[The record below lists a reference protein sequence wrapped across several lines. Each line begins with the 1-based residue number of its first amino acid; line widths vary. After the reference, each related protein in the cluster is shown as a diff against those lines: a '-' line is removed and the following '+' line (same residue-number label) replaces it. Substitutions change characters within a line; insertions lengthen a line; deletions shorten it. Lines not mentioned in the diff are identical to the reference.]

1 MESNNVVVTITV
13 VVIIIVVIAII
24 AYIADRTHG
33 THITRNIYH
42 IIRPGHHH
50 NRPHKIGGCA
60 GTRWGCCPDGKTAK
74 ANHRGTNC

>member
-13 VVIIIVVIAII
+13 VVIIIVVIAVI

-42 IIRPGHHH
+42 IIKPGHHH
-50 NRPHKIGGCA
+50 NRPHRIGGCA
-60 GTRWGCCPDGKTAK
+60 GTRWGCCPDGKTTK